1 MNNPFL
7 CFAVSPF
14 RFFALSLF
22 LCSCN
27 PYVFEL
33 QRLSGWP
40 IEGRIL
46 SGKENVEVAADNVLR
61 ITNPAVVAV
70 RTEQITD
77 GMFDT
82 ELRWVS
88 AGDVELVFRSTP
100 YDDSTSSTNAV
111 NVRLGFR
118 ETIVTYGDSTYRA
131 DVPTPVD
138 GTPFRLRVVQHGNVM
153 DVVVGCTF
161 VAHLTTRQPSTQWLS
176 IRPNVGTAIEFRD
189 PKFLPLTDEFSRVSY
204 P

>member
-1 MNNPFL
+1 MN
-7 CFAVSPF
+7 S
-14 RFFALSLF
+14 RFTLSLF
-22 LCSCN
+22 LCFALTSCN

-46 SGKENVEVAADNVLR
+46 SSKDNVDVGADNVLR
-61 ITNPAVVAV
+61 VTNPAVVAV

-82 ELRWVS
+82 ELKWVS

-118 ETIVTYGDSTYRA
+118 ETIVTYGDSTYRV

-153 DVVVGCTF
+153 DVVVGCTL